1 MEDFKDLSLADI
13 KVDGKQL
20 EPVKVDPVDPKPAD
34 PVDPKPAD
42 PKPADPAPADP
53 VDPKPADPAPVDP
66 KPVDPAPAPSY
77 KFKDDFI
84 KGAVEYYE
92 KTGDFTAYIEA
103 KSVDYNALTDE
114 EIMKRDLKSQYA
126 SLSDKAFDA
135 LYKEQVLDKFK
146 LDAELHGADASEV
159 GREFLKIEADAKRK
173 QLIEKQ
179 NAFKAPERVE
189 DAEELEIK
197 AAQEKYIADFTEST
211 LNNAST
217 KSLLEGKILPIKVG
231 DVDVNYEVADPK
243 SMVDMTLDNN
253 KFFSLFRKADDTI
266 DYDLWYETVAYAQS
280 KGLVKKT
287 LFDKGKA
294 EGRDEITKE
303 IKNPTD
309 PKGGDPSTE
318 GTGDFTTG
326 LLEAFAKRGKH
337 S

>member
-1 MEDFKDLSLADI
+1 MDDFKDLSLADI

-20 EPVKVDPVDPKPAD
+20 EPAKPAD
-34 PVDPKPAD
+34 KPEDKPVDTPTDKPAD
-42 PKPADPAPADP
+42 KPEDTVDKPADKPEDKPTDTPAD
-53 VDPKPADPAPVDP
+53 KPASPE
-66 KPVDPAPAPSY
+66 Y

-103 KSVDYNALTDE
+103 KSIDYTALTDE

-146 LDAELHGADASEV
+146 LDAELHGADATEV
-159 GREFLKIEADAKRK
+159 GREFLKIEAEAKRK
-173 QLIEKQ
+173 KLIEKQ

-189 DAEELEIK
+189 DASELEAQ
-197 AAQEKYIADFTEST
+197 AAQEQAIAAFKEST
-211 LNNAST
+211 LNNAAT
-217 KSLLEGKILPIKVG
+217 KSLLEGKIVPIKVG
-231 DVDVNYEVADPK
+231 DVDVNYEVVDPN
-243 SMVDMTLDNN
+243 SMVEMTLDNN
-253 KFFSLFRKADDTI
+253 KFFSLFRKADNTI
-266 DYDLWYETVAYAQS
+266 DYDLWYETIAYAQS